1 MTYTSIASTLI
12 LTLLLAPVPV
22 VASAQSLTGR
32 VISVGDGD
40 TLRVASGGKTLT
52 VRLSCVD
59 APETAQAPFGKAAAD
74 RLRQLLP
81 PGQQV
86 NLRVADMDRYGRSV
100 AKVYK
105 NNLSINLA
113 LVQEGQAVVYREYL
127 SACPELK
134 ERLLKAE
141 ANAKSRRLGFW
152 SQANPI
158 LPADFRRGKRLTS
171 TSKPSSTGARDRSSS
186 PPARNYN
193 CSDFSTQAESQRVLD
208 STPGED
214 PHNLDRDGDRIA
226 CESLR

>member
-1 MTYTSIASTLI
+1 MTNISIASTLI

-22 VASAQSLTGR
+22 VAITQTLNGR
-32 VISVGDGD
+32 VVSVGDGD
-40 TLRVASGGKTLT
+40 TLRVATDEKTIT
-52 VRLSCVD
+52 VRLACVD

-81 PGQQV
+81 VGQQV
-86 NLRVADMDRYGRSV
+86 TLRVADTDRYGRSV

-105 NNLSINLA
+105 GDLSINLA

-127 SACPELK
+127 NACPELK

-141 ANAKSRRLGFW
+141 ANAKSRKIGFW
-152 SQANPI
+152 NQASPV
-158 LPADFRRGKRLTS
+158 LPADFRRGKRAVSPT
-171 TSKPSSTGARDRSSS
+171 KPAATGMRTQTNNTPIRD
-186 PPARNYN
+186 YD
-193 CSDFSTQAESQRVLD
+193 CTDFKTQVEAQRILD

-214 PHNLDRDGDRIA
+214 PHKLDRDGDRIA